1 MTKEN
6 RKINTKN
13 IENKDE
19 NSSFL
24 DDIHISSQYI
34 PNDKEEYMCDKHLKY
49 FFLKLT
55 NWRKHL
61 IAESDQTLES
71 LKSKHM
77 REPDDA
83 DRATSESDTN
93 IELRTR
99 ERYLK
104 LISKI
109 DIAIEKI
116 KNQTFGYC
124 DVTGEEI
131 GLKRLEARPVANLTV
146 EIQEQR
152 EQKEKLMQ
160 NDETDKY

>member
-1 MTKEN
+1 MSAAKQNLTGRSIILES
-6 RKINTKN
+6 
-13 IENKDE
+13 ENK
-19 NSSFL
+19 SFL
-24 DDIHISSQYI
+24 DDIHIEENYLPSE
-34 PNDKEEYMCDKHLKY
+34 KEEYMCDKHLKY
-49 FFLKLT
+49 FFTKFS

-61 IAESDQTLES
+61 INRIRSYFES

-109 DIAIEKI
+109 DNAIEKI
-116 KNQTFGYC
+116 KGKTFGYC
-124 DVTGEEI
+124 EETGAEI

-146 EIQEQR
+146 EAQEAR
-152 EQKEKLMQ
+152 ERKEKLMHE
-160 NDETDKY
+160 NDPEKY